1 MKEYSKSFDKWNIK
15 KKLINCE
22 TKNILPN
29 KKQIWWLN
37 VGVNVGVE
45 EDGKKGDFERPVLV
59 IKVFNRQC
67 FLGIPMTSTEKIGKY
82 YHKINFLGKD
92 SYLILSQIKLFS
104 IKRVSRKIY
113 KIDRKEFDIIMN
125 KLKKVIG
132 FK

>member
-1 MKEYSKSFDKWNIK
+1 MNI
-15 KKLINCE
+15 
-22 TKNILPN
+22 
-29 KKQIWWLN
+29 
-37 VGVNVGVE
+37 GVE
-45 EDGKKGDFERPVLV
+45 EDGKDSNFERPVLV

-67 FLGIPMTSTEKIGKY
+67 FLGIPMTSTEKTGKY

-113 KIDRKEFDIIMN
+113 KIDKKEFDFIMN
-125 KLKKVIG
+125 KLKNIIG